1 MKLKNISVQIGG
13 FHDHWLRNGTD
24 TAAILIAAVTK
35 YHYDFICLMDG
46 EFGDRAKR
54 IKNQL
59 EMWIPGFRAYIG
71 MEKMYGWGHMV
82 TVENSCSG
90 INVNSTDYKTEMKK
104 LKVSKGISALA
115 HIGYPSTLEKI
126 TKPGLLDELI
136 DGNYVDAIQIENA
149 DDWEHIKNRA
159 VSGKKLPLIS
169 GWDSHMLLTA
179 PGLPN
184 CIYDKEYG
192 VAQHWDHSSFM
203 RTIVFCEDNSLE
215 SIHQA
220 LEKGKSVLEEIDT
233 GRMYGSPELIA
244 LLEKNEYTER
254 MYELDAQYEALNM
267 TSEPLRA
274 FCGARMRFPGQ
285 GTVTYAQNADLM
297 PARKQTDANGNI
309 HFDSLPMPAVA
320 DESYLPFLYENGTTK
335 RYWAVRILNDIQLR
349 VAVMFKNGK
358 RVLSVYANQNFAGTL
373 HFQKPTTQT
382 ISATAQKGETLY
394 DLEIGA
400 EIPQIFYYEFTAESQ
415 SGNLRPYS
423 GRAALVTAQRFEKG
437 WKQTEV
443 LHVDRE
449 EFCGGCGSN
458 RPYPGKDVFSFE
470 TRFLW
475 DEENLYAQWNIIDDI
490 YISPPEG
497 RFMFLSDST
506 CLNID
511 PLLTR
516 LPSRAPGCEM
526 LIGMPDGEGEIFC
539 THAPTLADG
548 TKIVGYPDNSRL
560 SGKVMMEKTSHG
572 RIVTATIPWGEITSR
587 KVCAGDHMGITTC
600 AINDEGDGA
609 VDNMQ
614 WPWPPV
620 PGGWLFPDQWGVL
633 ALI

>member
-1 MKLKNISVQIGG
+1 MNLKNISVQVGG

-24 TAAILIAAVTK
+24 TSAVLIAAVTK

-90 INVNSTDYKTEMKK
+90 INVNSTDYKAEMKK

-136 DGNYVDAIQIENA
+136 DSSYVDAIQIENSY
-149 DDWEHIKNRA
+149 DWEYIKNRA
-159 VSGKKLPLIS
+159 VSGRKLPLIS

-244 LLEKNEYTER
+244 LLGKNEYAER
-254 MYELDAQYEALNM
+254 MHELDAQYEALNM
-267 TSEPLRA
+267 TSEPLQA
-274 FCGARMRFPGQ
+274 FCGAQMRFPGQ
-285 GTVTYAQNADLM
+285 GIVTYAQNADLE
-297 PARKQTDANGNI
+297 PARKQTDANGNV

-320 DESYLPFLYENGTTK
+320 DESYLPFLYENGKTK

-358 RVLSVYANQNFAGTL
+358 RVLSVYANQDFAGTL
-373 HFQKPTTQT
+373 YFREPISQT
-382 ISATAQKGETLY
+382 ISVTARKGETLY
-394 DLEIGA
+394 DLEIGK

-415 SGNLRPYS
+415 TGNLRPYS

-437 WKQTEV
+437 WQQTEE

-449 EFCGGCGSN
+449 EFCGGYGSN
-458 RPYPGKDVFSFE
+458 RPYPGKDIFSFE
-470 TRFLW
+470 ARFLW
-475 DEENLYAQWNIIDDI
+475 DEENLYAQWSIIDGI
-490 YISPPEG
+490 YVSPPEG

-516 LPSRAPGCEM
+516 LPSRASGCEM

-539 THAPTLADG
+539 THAPALADG

-560 SGKVMMEKTSHG
+560 SGRVTMEKTPNG
-572 RIVTATIPWGEITSR
+572 RIVTAEIPWSEITPR

-620 PGGWLFPDQWGVL
+620 LGGWLFPDQWGVL